1 MSPSPADTIADLR
14 RQLEAATAREAALA
28 EVLALINRSP
38 GNPGPVFDLILD
50 KALLLCDASFGD
62 LSTYDG
68 EFFRVVADRAP
79 SGVKLPGYGTGPFR
93 PEPGTTM
100 ERIEKGER
108 LVHIPELAADDTYR
122 TSAVRRAL
130 VDAAGMHSL
139 VSIALRSDGMLRGAL
154 HVWRRQA
161 GLFPEPQIAL
171 LENFAAQAVIAMD
184 NARLL
189 TEQREALEQQT
200 ATAEVLATINANPGD
215 LTPVFKAI
223 LDKAH
228 SLIGV
233 EFGALLT
240 YENNL
245 LQAVATHGY
254 SAEADAL
261 ARGPRP
267 LGSPHSVLLHGER
280 HLHLPDMSTND
291 QILSTAYGRTFV
303 ALTDAR
309 TLLAVPLRNDGVL
322 LGMITAIR
330 QEVRLFS
337 DKEIALLENFAAQA
351 VIAMENARLLTE
363 QREALEQQ
371 TATAEV
377 LQVINASPGNL
388 APVFEA
394 ILAKAHSLCGAAI
407 GSLMLYDGEY
417 HHAAAIHGFPEQHAA
432 LLRQPHRPDHFL
444 RALISG
450 ERLIHFLDLKSE
462 ELNPDDEIGRSAL
475 ESTDIRTGLFV
486 PLRKDSILLGWI
498 SAFRLEVRA
507 FSEKEIVLLENFAAQ
522 AVIAMENARLLGE
535 LRQRTDDLQ
544 ESLKYQTAISE
555 VLKVISRSSFAL
567 QPVLETLLSTAARLS
582 ETDFAVIHI
591 REGSMF
597 RTAATW
603 SASPDYDA
611 AIRGRTM
618 TPGRQSVAGR
628 AVLEGRVVHILDV
641 TADTEY
647 SNPPALA
654 LAGVRTGLGVPL
666 MRDGA
671 LMGAFGLARSTV
683 TPFSDRQ
690 IELVTTFADQAVIAM
705 ENARLI
711 DEQRE
716 ALEQQTATAEVLQV
730 INASP
735 GNLQPVFD
743 AMLENAM
750 RLCGAAFGELYTF
763 DGENFKPGAHQG
775 IPAAFAEFRMR
786 APLTNAPGSMTRRIR
801 EGARVVHIADVKDDE
816 LYRMGDP
823 TRVSLVDIGGART
836 VLTVALRKDESLL
849 GFIVIYRQEVR
860 PFSDRQVSLLEN
872 FGAQAV
878 IAIEN
883 TRLITEQLE
892 ALEQQTATAEVLQV
906 INASPGNLA
915 PVFEAILA
923 KAHSLC
929 GAAIGSLM
937 LYDGEYHHAAAIHG
951 FPEQHAALLRQPHR
965 PDHFL
970 RALISGERLIHFLDL
985 KSEELN
991 PDDEIGRSALE
1002 STDIRTGLF
1011 VPLRKDSILL
1021 GWISAHRLEVRAFS
1035 EKEILLLENFAAQAV
1050 IAMENARLLDEL
1062 RQRQEELRI
1071 TFENM
1076 GDGVAMFDRT
1086 LRLVAWNHKF
1096 QEMLDVPDDIL
1107 TKRQTYADYIRY
1119 LTERGEYGPNAD
1131 PEAQLQGF
1139 QEHMKEHYVFERTRP
1154 NGRVMEVRHNPVQDG
1169 GFVLI
1174 YADITERKRNEK
1186 EIRAAR
1192 DAAEE
1197 ASRTIEAAYRDL
1209 KAAQANLIQ
1218 AEKMASLGQLT
1229 AGIAHEIKNP
1239 LNFVNNFADLSVE
1252 LLAELKET
1260 AAPGFAAL
1268 DEDTRADIDDLSA
1281 TLTSNLGKIVE
1292 HGKRADGIVRSMLEH
1307 SRGASGERRPVDLN
1321 TLVEEALN
1329 LAYHGAR
1336 AQDQSFNIT
1345 LERNF
1350 GANIAP
1356 IELNPQDITR
1366 VCLNLI
1372 GNGFYAARKQQA
1384 AAGLG
1389 FEPCLRVSTRDLG
1402 DGVEIRVRDNG
1413 TGVPD
1418 EIREKLFQPFFT
1430 TKPTGEGTGL
1440 GLSIT
1445 YDIVTKAHG
1454 GTITV
1459 ESKVGVYT
1467 EFVVTLPRKMG
1478 AAA

>member
-130 VDAAGMHSL
+130 VDAAGMHSQ

-171 LENFAAQAVIAMD
+171 LENFAAQAVIAME

-377 LQVINASPGNL
+377 LQVINASPDNL
-388 APVFEA
+388 ALVFEA
-394 ILAKAHSLCGAAI
+394 ILEKAHSLCGAAI

-417 HHAAAIHGFPEQHAA
+417 AHAAAIHGFSEQHTA
-432 LLRQPHRPDHFL
+432 LVRQPHRPGHNL
-444 RALISG
+444 RGLIRG
-450 ERLIHFLDLKSE
+450 ERLIHILDHQSE
-462 ELNPDDEIGRSAL
+462 ELHPDDKAARSAG
-475 ESTDIRTGLFV
+475 ESTDIRTALFV

-666 MRDGA
+666 TREGVVIGVIG
-671 LMGAFGLARSTV
+671 LGRLQINAFTERQIDLVSTFADQAVIAIENVRLLTEQREALARQVATTEVLQAINAWPGNLAPVFDVILERATRLCEAHSGFLWTYDGERFRAGATRGLPPDFAEFLKEPRIPGPGTGIGRLAAGESVVHFPDVAANDSYKTGDDLHRMTV
-683 TPFSDRQ
+683 DLGGFRTVLIVPLRKDGILLGGFTIERQEVRPFSDQ
-690 IELVTTFADQAVIAM
+690 QVALLLYFADQAVIAM
-705 ENARLI
+705 ENARLLT
-711 DEQRE
+711 EQRE
-716 ALEQQTATAEVLQV
+716 ALEQQTATAEILQV
-730 INASP
+730 INANP
-735 GNLQPVFD
+735 GNLTPVFD
-743 AMLENAM
+743 AILDKAH
-750 RLCGAAFGELYTF
+750 RICGAAVGTLATY
-763 DGENFKPGAHQG
+763 DGTLFHSVASHGYPEQYVAAILRQPYM
-775 IPAAFAEFRMR
+775 PAVRH
-786 APLTNAPGSMTRRIR
+786 APLLRGERL
-801 EGARVVHIADVKDDE
+801 VHIADVKAVELDDE
-816 LYRMGDP
+816 ASQ
-823 TRVSLVDIGGART
+823 TFASLTDLRT
-836 VLTVALRKDESLL
+836 FLLVPLRKDGVLL
-849 GFIVIYRQEVR
+849 GFISAHRSEVR
-860 PFSDRQVSLLEN
+860 PFSV
-872 FGAQAV
+872 
-878 IAIEN
+878 
-883 TRLITEQLE
+883 
-892 ALEQQTATAEVLQV
+892 
-906 INASPGNLA
+906 
-915 PVFEAILA
+915 
-923 KAHSLC
+923 
-929 GAAIGSLM
+929 
-937 LYDGEYHHAAAIHG
+937 
-951 FPEQHAALLRQPHR
+951 
-965 PDHFL
+965 
-970 RALISGERLIHFLDL
+970 
-985 KSEELN
+985 
-991 PDDEIGRSALE
+991 
-1002 STDIRTGLF
+1002 
-1011 VPLRKDSILL
+1011 
-1021 GWISAHRLEVRAFS
+1021 
-1035 EKEILLLENFAAQAV
+1035 KEIALLENFAAQAV
-1050 IAMENARLLDEL
+1050 IAMENARLLNEV
-1062 RQRQEELRI
+1062 RQRQEELRV

-1076 GDGVAMFDRT
+1076 GDGVAMFDET
-1086 LRLVAWNHKF
+1086 PRLVAWNRKF
-1096 QEMLDVPDDIL
+1096 QDLLDVPDGIL
-1107 TKRQTYADYIRY
+1107 AEQLTFEAYIHY
-1119 LTERGEYGPNAD
+1119 LTERGEYGPNVD
-1131 PEAQLQGF
+1131 PDTQLRRYRERMG
-1139 QEHMKEHYVFERTRP
+1139 EHYAFERTRP
-1154 NGRVMEVRHNPVQDG
+1154 DGRILEIRQNPVPSG

-1197 ASRTIEAAYRDL
+1197 ASRTIQAAYRDL
-1209 KAAQANLIQ
+1209 KAAQANLLQ

-1307 SRGASGERRPVDLN
+1307 SRGASGERRSVDLN